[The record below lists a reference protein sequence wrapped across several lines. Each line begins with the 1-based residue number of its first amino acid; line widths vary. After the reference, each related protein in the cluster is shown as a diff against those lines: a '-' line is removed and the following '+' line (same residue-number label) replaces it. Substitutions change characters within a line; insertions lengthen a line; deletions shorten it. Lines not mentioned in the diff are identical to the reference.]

1 MGKTL
6 SEKILSDASGVDAR
20 AGDVVIAPVSVAYS
34 HDVGGVL
41 TIRRLSE
48 SGLKNLA
55 KPQSTF
61 FVLDHCAPSPRMEIA
76 NDQKFI
82 RSYAQEQGARL
93 YDINEGICHQIAV
106 EDWALPGKVICA
118 SDSHTPTA
126 GGLGAFATGMGGT
139 DIAVAMGLGKTW
151 LRVPETILLKVKGKF
166 PRGVYA
172 KDLGLYIIGKISAEG
187 ATYKALEFGGDIE
200 NIGMSGRFTLANL
213 SVEAGA
219 KTGLFP
225 ADERTREFL
234 KTQGREEGFQ
244 GLEADKDAEYEQV
257 LEIDLAG
264 LKPMV
269 AKPHRVDNVV
279 PLNEVRGTKINQ
291 VFIGSCT
298 NGRLDD
304 LEIAARILK
313 GKKCHPQVRMIVVPA
328 SRKVYMDALKR
339 GYMET
344 FIDAGAFVLSPNC
357 GVCGGVH
364 QGVPAD
370 DEVCLSTSNRNFKG
384 RMGNPNAFVYL
395 ASPATAAIS
404 AVSGEITQP

>member
-6 SEKILSDASGVDAR
+6 SEKILSAASGIDAW
-20 AGDVVIAPVSVAYS
+20 AGDVVIAPVSVVYS

-41 TIRRLSE
+41 TIRQLME
-48 SGLKNLA
+48 SGLKKLA
-55 KPQSTF
+55 QPQSTF
-61 FVLDHCAPSPRMEIA
+61 FVLDHCAPSPRMEIS

-93 YDINEGICHQIAV
+93 YDIHEGICHQIAV
-106 EDWALPGKVICA
+106 EDWALPGKIICA
-118 SDSHTPTA
+118 SDSHTPTG
-126 GGLGAFATGMGGT
+126 GGLGAFATGMGAT

-151 LRVPETILLKVKGKF
+151 LRVPETILVKVKGKF
-166 PRGVYA
+166 PPGVYA

-200 NIGMSGRFTLANL
+200 NINMSGRFTLANL

-225 ADERTREFL
+225 ADERTRAFL

-244 GLEADKDAEYEQV
+244 RLEPDEDAEYEQV
-257 LEIDLAG
+257 LEIDLAE

-279 PLNEVRGTKINQ
+279 PLSEIRGTKIDQ

-313 GKKCHPQVRMIVVPA
+313 GKKCHPQVRMIVAPA
-328 SRKVYMDALKR
+328 SRNVYMEALKR

-364 QGVPAD
+364 QGVLAD

-404 AVSGEITQP
+404 AVSGEITPP